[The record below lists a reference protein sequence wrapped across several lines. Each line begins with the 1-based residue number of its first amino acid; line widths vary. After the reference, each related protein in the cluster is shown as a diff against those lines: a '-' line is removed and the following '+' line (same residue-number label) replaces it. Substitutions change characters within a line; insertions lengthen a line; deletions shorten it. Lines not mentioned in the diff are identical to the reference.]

1 MAMSSVPSEVPVII
15 VGAGAAGLAT
25 GACLKMR
32 GVESVILEAGEA
44 PGTTWRSLY
53 DRLHLHTV
61 KRLSG
66 LPGYPMPRRM
76 AHYPSRT
83 EVADYLSDYAKRFV
97 LHIETNCPV
106 SAARRDGE
114 RWIVTTPQGERSARV
129 LVSATGIFRNPET
142 VAFPEQDSFRGTI
155 LNASIYKNAEPYA
168 GQRVLVVGSGNTGAE
183 LAVDLAEHGIA
194 TSVAIRAGTN
204 VVPRDL
210 LGLPIQR
217 WAHILESL
225 PRTMQGV
232 VRPAMLRRSAK
243 RQLRAGV
250 PRATAAAGQSDRVPI
265 IGLAFLDEVKR
276 GRIAI
281 QGAIERFTPTGVRFA
296 DGHEAE
302 YDTVI
307 LATGYLPALDY
318 LAGVVPLDATGRP
331 RVDGMRALDAPDLYF
346 VALHQSIRGTLYII
360 SREAPEVARQIAASL
375 QPAATRRR

>member
-1 MAMSSVPSEVPVII
+1 MGTAEHETDVII

-32 GVESVILEAGEA
+32 GVEPLILEAGAA

-66 LPGYPMPRRM
+66 LPGYPFPRRM
-76 AHYPSRT
+76 ARYPSRD
-83 EVADYLSDYAKRFV
+83 EVVAYLAAYAKRFDLRIV
-97 LHIETNCPV
+97 TNYPV
-106 SAARRDGE
+106 TAARREGD

-129 LVSATGIFRNPET
+129 LVSATGIFSQPADAT
-142 VAFPEQDSFRGTI
+142 YPGQDDFRGTI
-155 LNASIYKNAEPYA
+155 VGASIYKNAAPFA

-183 LAVDLAEHGIA
+183 IAVDLAEHGIA
-194 TSVAIRAGTN
+194 AGVSIRAGAN

-210 LGLPIQR
+210 LGIPIQR
-217 WAHILESL
+217 WAHILDSL
-225 PRTMQGV
+225 PP
-232 VRPAMLRRSAK
+232 PAQRIVGPVMLRRSAR
-243 RQLRAGV
+243 RQLKAGV
-250 PRATAAAGQSDRVPI
+250 PRAAAAAGQSERVPI

-281 QGAIERFTPTGVRFA
+281 QGAIAAFTSTGVRFA

-307 LATGYLPALDY
+307 LATGYRPALGY
-318 LAGVVPLDATGRP
+318 LASVVPLDATGLP
-331 RVDGMRALDAPDLYF
+331 RVERMRALDAPDLYF
-346 VALHQSIRGTLYII
+346 VALRQSIRGTLFLI

-375 QPAATRRR
+375 PVEARSK